1 MNEDLA
7 VEIESRVNEVEG
19 KKGIRAAV
27 KKVCQGEGRDQL
39 CPVLPTDLG
48 INQRIR

>member
-19 KKGIRAAV
+19 KKGIRAAL
-27 KKVCQGEGRDQL
+27 KKVCEGL
-39 CPVLPTDLG
+39 
-48 INQRIR
+48 